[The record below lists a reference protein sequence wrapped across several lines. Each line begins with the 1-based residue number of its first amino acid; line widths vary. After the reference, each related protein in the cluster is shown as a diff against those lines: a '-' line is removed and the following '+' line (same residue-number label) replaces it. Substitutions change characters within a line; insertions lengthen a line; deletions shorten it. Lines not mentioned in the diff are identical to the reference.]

1 MEMSTS
7 VRMKTIWTGTNEKG
21 RNMSQWNER
30 NSSDWMKPNQR
41 DHFSEGVRFS
51 RWIEDVKSEEIYREQ
66 QERKDNEKHRDTE
79 GSAEDSG
86 QGTGQPSTPL
96 TGDGGDKETDNK

>member
-1 MEMSTS
+1 MS
-7 VRMKTIWTGTNEKG
+7 KPWNTN
-21 RNMSQWNER
+21 N
-30 NSSDWMKPNQR
+30 DWMKPNQR

-86 QGTGQPSTPL
+86 QRTGQPSTPL

>member
-1 MEMSTS
+1 MS
-7 VRMKTIWTGTNEKG
+7 KPWNTN
-21 RNMSQWNER
+21 
-30 NSSDWMKPNQR
+30 SDWMKPNQR

-86 QGTGQPSTPL
+86 QRTGQPSTPF

>member
-1 MEMSTS
+1 MEMSTF

-21 RNMSQWNER
+21 RSMSQWNER
-30 NSSDWMKPNQR
+30 NSDWMKPNQR

-86 QGTGQPSTPL
+86 QRTGQPSTPF

>member
-1 MEMSTS
+1 
-7 VRMKTIWTGTNEKG
+7 
-21 RNMSQWNER
+21 MSQWNER

-66 QERKDNEKHRDTE
+66 QKEKRKQVIANTRKDI
-79 GSAEDSG
+79 
-86 QGTGQPSTPL
+86 
-96 TGDGGDKETDNK
+96 

>member
-1 MEMSTS
+1 MS
-7 VRMKTIWTGTNEKG
+7 KPWNTN
-21 RNMSQWNER
+21 
-30 NSSDWMKPNQR
+30 SDWMKRNQR
-41 DHFSEGVRFS
+41 DHFAEGMRFS

>member
-1 MEMSTS
+1 
-7 VRMKTIWTGTNEKG
+7 
-21 RNMSQWNER
+21 MSQWNER

-66 QERKDNEKHRDTE
+66 QERKDNEKLCVPSGSNGGLRDGTYDWVE
-79 GSAEDSG
+79 ELRSEDAREYG
-86 QGTGQPSTPL
+86 YHGA
-96 TGDGGDKETDNK
+96 